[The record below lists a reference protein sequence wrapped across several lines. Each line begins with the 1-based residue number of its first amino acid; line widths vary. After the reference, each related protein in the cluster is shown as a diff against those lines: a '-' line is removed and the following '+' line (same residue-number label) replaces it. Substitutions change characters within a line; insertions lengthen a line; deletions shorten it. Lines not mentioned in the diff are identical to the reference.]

1 MFSASLSVVISLH
14 VMRNSHKSIVNNV
27 VYDGVIFGWRLY
39 LFVFFPFSIKMMEDG
54 WFILHFSVPFE
65 WT

>member
-39 LFVFFPFSIKMMEDG
+39 LFVFFSIFDKTDG
-54 WFILHFSVPFE
+54 RWVVYIAF
-65 WT
+65 